1 MRINRHLVR
10 ALLSACL
17 LVVCY
22 FATSERASAQ
32 GPVILMGIDAE
43 DGWPSHGSP
52 DIYAGIINTG
62 ILSNIAPLLVFAQV
76 FWSSALARA
85 PLTM

>member
-1 MRINRHLVR
+1 
-10 ALLSACL
+10 
-17 LVVCY
+17 
-22 FATSERASAQ
+22 
-32 GPVILMGIDAE
+32 MGIDAE